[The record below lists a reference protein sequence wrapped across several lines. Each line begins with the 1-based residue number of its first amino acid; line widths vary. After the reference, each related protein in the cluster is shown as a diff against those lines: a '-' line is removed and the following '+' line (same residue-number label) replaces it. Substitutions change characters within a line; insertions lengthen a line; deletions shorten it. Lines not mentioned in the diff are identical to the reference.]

1 MAKYNDIRRLA
12 GQHAK
17 EITRFPRDY
26 LDYLDTAA
34 RLYRYDFGDT
44 LLIHA
49 QKPEAVACAEMEIWN
64 NRMGR
69 WVNRGAKGIA
79 LIDDS
84 THRKALRYVFDL
96 SDTHM
101 VKGGRSPWLWQMTPE
116 MEIPIMD
123 HLVDTYDLDPSD
135 IRTVPDAI
143 REIARLYADDSLR
156 DAMDGLR
163 YELHDSLLE
172 GMDEDALSHS
182 FRTLL
187 EHSAFYMIMRR
198 CGLEPLAYLS
208 AEDFQGITDY
218 NTLSVL
224 SFLGNGVHDIAEP
237 VLRDIGRTLMR
248 LYQEKARE
256 EKQKEL
262 DNSFNTGYNEFN
274 TLKQESTE
282 QEGADGHDTED
293 GDHIPAER
301 GLPLPQPDHRR
312 ESPDLWEI
320 RDAEGELSTG
330 EPEELVSEHEPDGE
344 IARTPAGNRQ
354 EGSREDGTDHG
365 SDSGEGEGNTGTES
379 QGHDGMDTADEQY
392 PQPGRGDRPSGISLQ
407 LTDND
412 EWRDIDGAEDE
423 LPSAFS
429 LPEYPSTEVQ
439 KRKITERV
447 QALFA
452 GQIPISADVVDEIL
466 RAGSNHTG
474 SQLRLIFQFMSE
486 QTPEEYTDFIKREYG
501 RGGKGLVIGGREYS
515 VWIDESGMQIAVGH

>member
-34 RLYRYDFGDT
+34 RLYRYGFGDT

-84 THRKALRYVFDL
+84 THRKTLRYVFDL

-101 VKGGRSPWLWQMTPE
+101 VKGGRSLWLWQ
-116 MEIPIMD
+116 
-123 HLVDTYDLDPSD
+123 
-135 IRTVPDAI
+135 
-143 REIARLYADDSLR
+143 
-156 DAMDGLR
+156 
-163 YELHDSLLE
+163 LLE

-208 AEDFQGITDY
+208 SEDFQGITDY

-248 LYQEKARE
+248 LYQEKSRE

-262 DNSFNTGYNEFN
+262 DNSFNTGHNKFN
-274 TLKQESTE
+274 ALKQERTE

-301 GLPLPQPDHRR
+301 GLPLPQPAHRR

-330 EPEELVSEHEPDGE
+330 EPEELVPEHEPDGE
-344 IARTPAGNRQ
+344 IARAPAGNRQ
-354 EGSREDGTDHG
+354 KGSREDGTDHRP
-365 SDSGEGEGNTGTES
+365 DSGEGEGNTGTES
-379 QGHDGMDTADEQY
+379 QGHDGMDTADEQH
-392 PQPGRGDRPSGISLQ
+392 PQPGRGDRPGGISLQ

-452 GQIPISADVVDEIL
+452 GEIPISADVVDEIL
-466 RAGSNHTG
+466 RTGSNHTG

-515 VWIDESGMQIAVGH
+515 VWFDESGMQIAVGHSVEDKMLDKALLSWGDISVRIRQLLLQGEYAPPAGP

>member
-17 EITRFPRDY
+17 ELTRFPRDY

-84 THRKALRYVFDL
+84 THGKALRYVFDL

-101 VKGGRSPWLWQMTPE
+101 VKGGRSPWLWQ
-116 MEIPIMD
+116 
-123 HLVDTYDLDPSD
+123 
-135 IRTVPDAI
+135 
-143 REIARLYADDSLR
+143 
-156 DAMDGLR
+156 
-163 YELHDSLLE
+163 LLE

-182 FRTLL
+182 FKTLL

-208 AEDFQGITDY
+208 SEDFQGITDY

-248 LYQEKARE
+248 LYQEKSRE

-262 DNSFNTGYNEFN
+262 DNSFNVNF
-274 TLKQESTE
+274 
-282 QEGADGHDTED
+282 
-293 GDHIPAER
+293 
-301 GLPLPQPDHRR
+301 
-312 ESPDLWEI
+312 
-320 RDAEGELSTG
+320 
-330 EPEELVSEHEPDGE
+330 
-344 IARTPAGNRQ
+344 
-354 EGSREDGTDHG
+354 
-365 SDSGEGEGNTGTES
+365 
-379 QGHDGMDTADEQY
+379 
-392 PQPGRGDRPSGISLQ
+392 
-407 LTDND
+407 
-412 EWRDIDGAEDE
+412 
-423 LPSAFS
+423 
-429 LPEYPSTEVQ
+429 
-439 KRKITERV
+439 
-447 QALFA
+447 ALF
-452 GQIPISADVVDEIL
+452 
-466 RAGSNHTG
+466 
-474 SQLRLIFQFMSE
+474 
-486 QTPEEYTDFIKREYG
+486 YT
-501 RGGKGLVIGGREYS
+501 
-515 VWIDESGMQIAVGH
+515 